1 MHCLLLQTLFNM
13 KITDLYNQYTMV
25 MINRASYKTN
35 VASNIVLDYIDNVLL
50 QANCPTF
57 DFIVNTNKV

>member
-13 KITDLYNQYTMV
+13 KITDLYNQYSMV
-25 MINRASYKTN
+25 NRASYKTN
-35 VASNIVLDYIDNVLL
+35 LASNIILDYIDNVLL

>member
-1 MHCLLLQTLFNM
+1 M

-35 VASNIVLDYIDNVLL
+35 LASNIILDYIDNVLL